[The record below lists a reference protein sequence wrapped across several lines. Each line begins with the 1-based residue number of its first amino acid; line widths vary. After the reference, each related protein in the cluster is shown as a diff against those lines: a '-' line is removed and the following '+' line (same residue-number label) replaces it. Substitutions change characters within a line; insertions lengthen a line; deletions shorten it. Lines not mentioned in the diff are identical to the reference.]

1 MRLKNYA
8 GVALSVIMSCQVFAQ
23 TQNMDKEL
31 SGLAEK
37 LAAQIKETGR
47 KKVAIL
53 DFTDLQGNSTELS
66 RFVGEQ
72 FQVTF
77 VERRNGVSVM
87 DRANLKKILAEHKLT
102 LDGLIEPENAKKLG
116 QFAGVDAIILGKVT
130 QLKDDVVA
138 TANVIATDTAEIIG
152 AGKVTFKADA
162 GIAALSPNPTTQTP
176 TEGQDPNQ
184 RKKVIAVVKSF
195 GDLRIESSL
204 AIVNGK
210 QLLLTMVLTNLN
222 PRKSIW
228 VALNTDL
235 GNNLHGKITDSEG
248 YELESQWNWI
258 SGIAHA
264 ALQHGGFF
272 NATEI
277 KPKDEITATVKF
289 ASRDGRAILPG
300 TCRLQ
305 LEILSGRDFNN
316 GFGDATKQNLVTEI
330 IVN

>member
-37 LAAQIKETGR
+37 LATQIKETGR

-53 DFTDLQGNSTELS
+53 DFTDLQGNNTELS

-162 GIAALSPNPTTQTP
+162 GIAALSSNPTTQTP

-210 QLLLTMVLTNLN
+210 QLLLTMV
-222 PRKSIW
+222 
-228 VALNTDL
+228 
-235 GNNLHGKITDSEG
+235 
-248 YELESQWNWI
+248 
-258 SGIAHA
+258 
-264 ALQHGGFF
+264 F
-272 NATEI
+272 
-277 KPKDEITATVKF
+277 TAIPQDV
-289 ASRDGRAILPG
+289 
-300 TCRLQ
+300 
-305 LEILSGRDFNN
+305 
-316 GFGDATKQNLVTEI
+316 
-330 IVN
+330 